1 MPLAFQFHASHFT
14 ELSQQQA
21 IHHEVSC
28 LKSQF
33 QSSLASELVRQL
45 LSHPEV
51 SY

>member
-1 MPLAFQFHASHFT
+1 MPLAFQSQASHLN
-14 ELSQQQA
+14 ELSQQQS

-33 QSSLASELVRQL
+33 QSSLAGELVRQL
-45 LSHPEV
+45 LAHPEV

>member
-1 MPLAFQFHASHFT
+1 MPLAFQSQASRFD
-14 ELSQQQA
+14 ELSQQQS

-33 QSSLASELVRQL
+33 RSFLAGELVRQL
-45 LSHPEV
+45 LGHPEV